1 MSEEKKLQ
9 TVVTYDHSK
18 AITGITISTAY
29 IAGIQ
34 RILTG
39 MILENEDPAK
49 LPDMFK
55 KFGVVMNL
63 KENEEPKEK
72 IDFTIEESNIYTL
85 FSLIQLFRYLAK
97 EQGLE
102 IYTETEATTE
112 DLSELADLV
121 TKGADVSEKIKDINS
136 KMKVVK

>member
-1 MSEEKKLQ
+1 MSEENRLQ

-18 AITGITISTAY
+18 SITGITVSSAY
-29 IAGIQ
+29 IAGLQ

-39 MILENEDPAK
+39 MMLENENPEK

>member
-1 MSEEKKLQ
+1 MSEENRLQ

-18 AITGITISTAY
+18 VITGITISSAY
-29 IAGIQ
+29 IAGLQ

-39 MILENEDPAK
+39 MMLENENPEK

-55 KFGVVMNL
+55 KFGIVMNL
-63 KENEEPKEK
+63 KENEEPEEK
-72 IDFTIEESNIYTL
+72 INFSIEESNIYTL
-85 FSLIQLFRYLAK
+85 FSLLQLLRYLAK

-102 IYTETEATTE
+102 IHTETEATTE

-121 TKGADVSEKIKDINS
+121 TKGADVSEKIKDMNS

>member
-1 MSEEKKLQ
+1 MSEENRLQ

-18 AITGITISTAY
+18 VITGITISSAY
-29 IAGIQ
+29 IAGLQ

-39 MILENEDPAK
+39 MMLEHENPEK

-63 KENEEPKEK
+63 
-72 IDFTIEESNIYTL
+72 
-85 FSLIQLFRYLAK
+85 SLLQLLRYLAK

-102 IYTETEATTE
+102 IHTETEATTE

-121 TKGADVSEKIKDINS
+121 TKGADISEKIKEMNS